1 MSSVTI
7 LLIILINNIYQ
18 IISIS
23 QCDLLSIIDIQSAA
37 YCHSLILRVQPI
49 YLSEEISENIV
60 TRKVRIREVI
70 KLPRNNNRQMKMN
83 DIIMIR
89 IDNDLD
95 EMLDDSC
102 WHLLRIDKADITL
115 FLNETNTN
123 EFDLRY
129 PPVETTLRLR
139 ENIYAVMNYETY
151 SPQVIIKT
159 RVDKPFISNDYSL
172 QCNARG
178 NPIPRLLWS
187 KSNQSYGYYPTSK
200 QCKTPCRIYS
210 IQNKYQSIL
219 YFQSLTNADSGV
231 YVCHAEN
238 TINHTTTSISINV
251 DESPIINRL
260 NISVTCDN
268 LKICHNQGQCI
279 IINHQMKC
287 LCNNQYFGERC
298 ETNYDD
304 ILKKQNNAFHLF
316 KSRFLTGS
324 ILILIA
330 FILLLIAFLSCF
342 LTINNRT
349 KEKKKL
355 TSKLIINHNKKSKS
369 QIIEQIN
376 KPQIQ
381 KTLSSPIIQIVNNRS
396 VLTNKST
403 TSNNNLNFK
412 NLNGYYVPRKMDE
425 ECYSLKIDQIEDI
438 NYETKTN
445 HLILSEG
452 YLEFYQPDAESGL
465 IRPLTIPKDIPK
477 RYTKYAPSQH
487 RFLLPRPINRQ

>member
-23 QCDLLSIIDIQSAA
+23 QCDLLNIIDIQSAA

-49 YLSEEISENIV
+49 YLSEEILDNIV

-83 DIIMIR
+83 DIIIIR

-102 WHLLRIDKADITL
+102 WHLLRIDNADIIL
-115 FLNETNTN
+115 FLNETNMN

-129 PPVETTLRLR
+129 PPVETTLRIR

-187 KSNQSYGYYPTSK
+187 KNNQSYEYYPTSK

-231 YVCHAEN
+231 YVCRK
-238 TINHTTTSISINV
+238 SMYYYKSS
-251 DESPIINRL
+251 DEI
-260 NISVTCDN
+260 
-268 LKICHNQGQCI
+268 
-279 IINHQMKC
+279 
-287 LCNNQYFGERC
+287 CNNQYFGERC

-324 ILILIA
+324 ILILMA

-396 VLTNKST
+396 VSTNKSI

-412 NLNGYYVPRKMDE
+412 NLNGYYVPRNTNE